1 MISVTSAVLYTFVIG
16 AVIFFCRFS
25 PFVFFREES
34 PEHEESPETPEDSAA
49 PELSEPRQT
58 LRQRF
63 LSLAEKTVPPLAMT
77 VLAFN
82 AMAGPVKE
90 NPSEALPVL
99 AAAALTALVHLWK
112 RNALASIFSGTALYM
127 ILERFLP
134 S

>member
-1 MISVTSAVLYTFVIG
+1 MISVTSAVLYTFAIG
-16 AVIFFCRFS
+16 AVIFFCRVS
-25 PFVFFREES
+25 PFVFFRE
-34 PEHEESPETPEDSAA
+34 PEDS
-49 PELSEPRQT
+49 ELPKQS
-58 LRQRF
+58 LRSRF

-90 NPSEALPVL
+90 KPSEAIPVL

-127 ILERFLP
+127 LLERVL
-134 S
+134 